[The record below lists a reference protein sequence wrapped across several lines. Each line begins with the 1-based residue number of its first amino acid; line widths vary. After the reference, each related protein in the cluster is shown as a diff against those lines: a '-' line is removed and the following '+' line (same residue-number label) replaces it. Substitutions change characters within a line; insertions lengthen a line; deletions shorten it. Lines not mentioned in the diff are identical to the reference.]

1 MNPREIEIKL
11 SEVADTVLSR
21 RVELNIDNMNE
32 EDEIIKLTEVLISL
46 QKSIEVVQ
54 EYGEKFKTA

>member
-1 MNPREIEIKL
+1 MNPRELEIKL

>member
-1 MNPREIEIKL
+1 MNAQELEIKL